1 MRYYPKA
8 RTKTV
13 IMSLETKPKKFSC
26 TRILSSVE
34 LKRQKTFLPS
44 NIINILID
52 LFEACFHYFYCKHK
66 VRFYTDYLDKIVLVF
81 IALYHIVIL

>member
-1 MRYYPKA
+1 MRYCPKA

-26 TRILSSVE
+26 IKILISVE

-52 LFEACFHYFYCKHK
+52 LFEACFHYFYCKLK
-66 VRFYTDYLDKIVLVF
+66 LDF
-81 IALYHIVIL
+81 I

>member
-1 MRYYPKA
+1 MRYCPKS

-13 IMSLETKPKKFSC
+13 IMSLETKPKKFLC
-26 TRILSSVE
+26 IEILRSVE

-44 NIINILID
+44 NIINILTD
-52 LFEACFHYFYCKHK
+52 LFEDVFSLFLLQTR
-66 VRFYTDYLDKIVLVF
+66 VRFYIDYLDKIVLVF